1 MAPRG
6 SNIRGALFFLEVPM
20 IRSCIVLILIAT
32 ISVAAQS
39 PSDRNKAR
47 EQNKLGWD
55 YMKSEKFEDAV
66 KAFQLAVETDP
77 TFEMPWYGLGRAHLA
92 LKQFVSAASALTRCR
107 DLYVAQVGRQ
117 FTNQQEAQRFRN
129 DRIIEIDEM
138 MRQVQTGPQSAR
150 SQDQLRQL
158 QEQKRQLQE
167 IIARGNNITI
177 ENAVP
182 AWVSLSLGSAYFR
195 QGKFPDAEREFKAA
209 VDADRRS
216 GEALSNLA
224 VVYLE
229 TERFDLALS
238 SIEAA
243 KKTGFKVN
251 PELEK
256 TIRSRQK

>member
-1 MAPRG
+1 MFR
-6 SNIRGALFFLEVPM
+6 FLLCVVVAFNAM
-20 IRSCIVLILIAT
+20 L
-32 ISVAAQS
+32 AAQS
-39 PSDRNKAR
+39 PVERAKAR
-47 EQNKLGWD
+47 EQNKAGWEE
-55 YMKSEKFEDAV
+55 MKREKFEEAV
-66 KAFQLAVETDP
+66 KAFQRSVELDP

-92 LKQFVSAASALTRCR
+92 LKQFASATSALTRCR
-107 DLYVAQVGRQ
+107 DLYLQQVGRQ

-129 DRIIEIDEM
+129 DRVTEYDEM
-138 MRQVQTGPQSAR
+138 IRQLQSGPQTIQA
-150 SQDQLRQL
+150 QDQLRQV
-158 QEQKRQLQE
+158 QDRKRQLQE
-167 IIARGNNITI
+167 MINRGNNITI

-195 QGKFPDAEREFKAA
+195 SGKLVDAEREFKAA

-229 TERFDLALS
+229 TERFNLALS
-238 SIEAA
+238 TIEAA

-256 TIRSRQK
+256 AIRSKAKS

>member
-1 MAPRG
+1 M
-6 SNIRGALFFLEVPM
+6 M
-20 IRSCIVLILIAT
+20 RSLIVLILIAT
-32 ISVAAQS
+32 VSAAAQS
-39 PSDRNKAR
+39 PTDRARAR

-55 YMKSEKFEDAV
+55 LMRSEKFEDAV
-66 KAFQLAVETDP
+66 KAFQLSVETDP
-77 TFEMPWYGLGRAHLA
+77 AFEMPWYGLGRAHLA
-92 LKQFVSAASALTRCR
+92 LKQFVSAASALSRCKE
-107 DLYVAQVGRQ
+107 LYVAQVGRQ
-117 FTNQQEAQRFRN
+117 FTNQQDAQRIRQ
-129 DRIIEIDEM
+129 DRLTELDEM
-138 MRQVQTGPQSAR
+138 YRQLDSLPQTAQVLDQKRQVT
-150 SQDQLRQL
+150 
-158 QEQKRQLQE
+158 EQKRQIQE
-167 IIARGNNITI
+167 FITRGNNITI

-195 QGKFPDAEREFKAA
+195 QGKLQEAEKEFKAA

-229 TERFDLALS
+229 TERFDLALN

-256 TIRSRQK
+256 AIRSKQK